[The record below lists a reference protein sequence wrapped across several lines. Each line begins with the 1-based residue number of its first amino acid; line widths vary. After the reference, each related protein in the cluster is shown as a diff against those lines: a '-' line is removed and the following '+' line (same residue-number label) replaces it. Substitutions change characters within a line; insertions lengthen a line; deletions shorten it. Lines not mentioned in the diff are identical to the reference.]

1 MIVERKK
8 NEENIRQTRAEFEKL
23 SVQRNNTILE
33 LGRRRSRRTMLID
46 MEREMEGYA
55 KGAKGI
61 MTAYKGGRF
70 GNAKIYGPLAQLIKT
85 DKKYITAIET
95 ALGAA
100 SQNIVTETESE
111 AKQAIA
117 YLKEKHLGR
126 ATFLPVSSIKTR
138 NFDHLFR
145 CAVRGIYFNGGT
157 ACRMR

>member
-1 MIVERKK
+1 
-8 NEENIRQTRAEFEKL
+8 
-23 SVQRNNTILE
+23 
-33 LGRRRSRRTMLID
+33 
-46 MEREMEGYA
+46 MEGYA
-55 KGAKGI
+55 KGVKGI
-61 MTAYKGGRF
+61 MTAYKSGRF

-100 SQNIVTETESE
+100 SQNIVTETENE

-126 ATFLPVSSIKTR
+126 ADILRFIHKDKEFRP
-138 NFDHLFR
+138 LFR